1 MWPLSQRW
9 YGDRLD
15 PTFAGRSVADAQRM
29 LTDVGLTAEFW
40 QLQP

>member
-15 PTFAGRSVADAQRM
+15 PTFVGRSTDEAQHV
-29 LTDVGLTAEFW
+29 LTDVGLTSTFW
-40 QLQP
+40 QLMP

>member
-15 PTFAGRSVADAQRM
+15 PTFAGRLVRDAQRM

-40 QLQP
+40 QLEP